1 MLCRKGEDVLVK
13 ATVVVAKIKVYLCLT
28 RCVNLNI
35 AYGVYMD
42 RVSPFGQRAQLF
54 TFAVGGFETRPK
66 SRTVPANPLHYAGG
80 IVPEA

>member
-1 MLCRKGEDVLVK
+1 LFLFDQGVSLKTTC
-13 ATVVVAKIKVYLCLT
+13 VV
-28 RCVNLNI
+28 
-35 AYGVYMD
+35 GMD
-42 RVSPFGQRAQLF
+42 RVIPFGERAQLF

>member
-1 MLCRKGEDVLVK
+1 
-13 ATVVVAKIKVYLCLT
+13 
-28 RCVNLNI
+28 
-35 AYGVYMD
+35 MD
-42 RVSPFGQRAQLF
+42 RVIPFGERAQLF